1 LEEKQWFTLVYLN
14 QRVCGGSCHAL
25 GGKDALSLIS
35 PQFLT
40 RDRTFVANLF
50 SIYPDIRVSVG
61 IKKW

>member
-1 LEEKQWFTLVYLN
+1 LEEKQWFILTSAFVAA
-14 QRVCGGSCHAL
+14 VAMHWE
-25 GGKDALSLIS
+25 GKDALSLIS

-40 RDRTFVANLF
+40 RDRSFVANLF